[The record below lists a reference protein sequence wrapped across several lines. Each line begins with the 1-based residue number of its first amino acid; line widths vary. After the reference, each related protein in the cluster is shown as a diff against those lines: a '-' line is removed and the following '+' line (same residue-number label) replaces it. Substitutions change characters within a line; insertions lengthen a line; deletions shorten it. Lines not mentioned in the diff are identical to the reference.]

1 MRAMQAE
8 PDLLVLRRLAEE
20 LAHSRKERTTSG
32 HLLAAIVSHPSQAAE
47 LLLERRL
54 GPEVLLKAARAT
66 TDEEPD
72 PLARAV
78 QRARE
83 LAARM
88 GTSGPGPIHL
98 LLALIHDRKNG
109 AHRALAQCGVDVARL
124 RAAAMQLALGRIG
137 PRRSTT
143 EEREPQKRVLPARSA
158 TTTAAQSSAVS
169 IPLLPPPPTPGSKA
183 ATPTPIPVAPKPG
196 VVIPLA
202 RREPLRSPAMPALP
216 AEPPQAEAVA
226 VAPIAMMPALPL
238 MPRAAN
244 KKRGH
249 ASQAGARF
257 ALDPKHFPTLASMGR
272 NLTRAAAEGLL
283 DPVIGRDAEID
294 QALDVLAKRHANS
307 PLLIGLPG
315 VGKTSV
321 VHGIAERIA
330 NGAAISSLDDRIIIE
345 IPISE
350 LLAGTHAR
358 GSLAE
363 RVAAI
368 RNEVREAMGRVV
380 LFFDEIHSLFTR
392 EAAEEVQGELKI
404 ALARGELPCVGTTT
418 QEEYRRVIEA
428 DPALARRFSVVEVD
442 EPNQDVARSIL
453 AGCAPGFAKHH
464 GVTYTDDALSSAVGW
479 CVRYLPG
486 RALPDKA
493 LSVLDLAGARAR
505 RREKRSVNPAAIAE
519 VIAELTDMP
528 VERLLESDGERML
541 SLETLLAERVVGHAS
556 ALRRMATI
564 LRRNAA
570 GLRSKRPI
578 GTFLLLGPTG
588 VGKTES
594 AKAIAHALFHAE
606 TAMTRLDMA
615 EYAEPHA
622 VARLIGAPPGYI
634 GHDAGGQLTEAVRR
648 RPYQVI
654 LLDEIEKAHRDVLE
668 SFLALVDEGRLTHG
682 RGRTNDFTNTVIIL
696 TSNLGA
702 EEVNTQ
708 GRAIGFGKKESAAS
722 GLEGALVAAA
732 RAALP
737 PELYNRI
744 DEVIAFAPLKR
755 IEVAEIAR
763 RILGGLGKN
772 LEAARG
778 VHLDVD
784 DDAVELLLSAGGYDP
799 ELGARPMK
807 RTVARLVEAPIADM
821 ILRGELSSG
830 DVARVTIEGGEL
842 VIDVVKKGAD

>member
-1 MRAMQAE
+1 MRAIHAE

-32 HLLAAIVSHPSQAAE
+32 HLLAAIVSHPGQAAE
-47 LLLERRL
+47 LLLERKL
-54 GPEVLLKAARAT
+54 GPDILLKAARAT

-83 LAARM
+83 LASRM
-88 GTSGPGPIHL
+88 GTSGPGTIHL

-137 PRRSTT
+137 PRRTHTDDQESH
-143 EEREPQKRVLPARSA
+143 KRAGAPRSAA
-158 TTTAAQSSAVS
+158 TTTAQSAVR
-169 IPLLPPPPTPGSKA
+169 IPLLPQPN
-183 ATPTPIPVAPKPG
+183 VAPSKSTTGGGPTCGPLPATGNPIGAPAQPG
-196 VVIPLA
+196 TVIPLA
-202 RREPLRSPAMPALP
+202 RLKTAAAVVPPPEILPALP
-216 AEPPQAEAVA
+216 SRSGAGRK
-226 VAPIAMMPALPL
+226 
-238 MPRAAN
+238 RARAT
-244 KKRGH
+244 
-249 ASQAGARF
+249 SSDSRF
-257 ALDPKHFPTLASMGR
+257 ALDPKHFPTLSAMGR
-272 NLTRAAAEGLL
+272 NLTLAAAEGAL
-283 DPVIGRDAEID
+283 DPVIGRAVEID
-294 QALDVLAKRHANS
+294 QALDVLAKRHANN
-307 PLLIGLPG
+307 PLLVGHAG

-321 VHGIAERIA
+321 VHGIAQRIA
-330 NGAAISSLDDRIIIE
+330 RRDEVSSLDDRIIVE
-345 IPISE
+345 MPISE
-350 LLAGTHAR
+350 LIAGTHAR

-363 RVAAI
+363 RVTAI

-380 LFFDEIHSLFTR
+380 LFFDEVHALFMR

-404 ALARGELPCVGTTT
+404 ALARGELPCIGTTT
-418 QEEYRRVIEA
+418 QEEYRRAIES
-428 DPALARRFSVVEVD
+428 DPALARRFSLVEIE
-442 EPNQDVARSIL
+442 EPDQDVAREIL
-453 AGCAPGFAKHH
+453 AGCVPAFAKHH
-464 GVTYTDDALSSAVGW
+464 GVVYADEALSSAVGW

-493 LSVLDLAGARAR
+493 LSVLDLAGARAHR
-505 RREKRSVNPAAIAE
+505 RSLGSVNSNAVAE
-519 VIAELTDMP
+519 VIAELIDMP
-528 VERLLESDGERML
+528 VDRLMESDGERML
-541 SLETLLAERVVGHAS
+541 SLESLLAERVVGHAP
-556 ALRRMATI
+556 ALQRMATI

-570 GLRSKRPI
+570 GFRSKRPI

-594 AKAIAHALFHAE
+594 AKAIAHALFRSE

-668 SFLALVDEGRLTHG
+668 TFLAVFDEGRLTDG
-682 RGRTNDFTNTVIIL
+682 RGRTIDFTNTVIIL

-702 EEVNTQ
+702 EELNA
-708 GRAIGFGKKESAAS
+708 GARSIGFGKAERADEAI
-722 GLEGALVAAA
+722 EAALVAAA

-744 DEVIAFAPLKR
+744 DEVVAFRPLKR
-755 IEVAEIAR
+755 SEVAEIAR
-763 RILGGLGKN
+763 RILGTLGKT
-772 LEAARG
+772 LEGARG
-778 VHLDVD
+778 ILLDVD
-784 DDAVELLLSAGGYDP
+784 DDAVERLLAAGGFDP

-821 ILRGELSSG
+821 ILRGELTQG
-830 DVARVTIEGGEL
+830 DVARVTVDADEI
-842 VIDVVKKGAD
+842 VIDIVKKHGSVGTR

>member
-1 MRAMQAE
+1 
-8 PDLLVLRRLAEE
+8 LAEE

-47 LLLERRL
+47 LLLERKL
-54 GPEVLLKAARAT
+54 GAEILLKAARAT

-88 GTSGPGPIHL
+88 GTTGPGAIHL

-109 AHRALAQCGVDVARL
+109 AHRALAQCGIDVARL
-124 RAAAMQLALGRIG
+124 RAAAIQLALGRIG
-137 PRRSTT
+137 PRRSHP
-143 EEREPQKRVLPARSA
+143 EDRESEKRAASPRIAAS
-158 TTTAAQSSAVS
+158 TAAQSSAIR
-169 IPLLPPPPTPGSKA
+169 IPILPPSGGTPSKG
-183 ATPTPIPVAPKPG
+183 ATPTPVPPKPG
-196 VVIPLA
+196 IVIPLT
-202 RREPLRSPAMPALP
+202 RLHGVPAFVPPPEIVPALP
-216 AEPPQAEAVA
+216 G
-226 VAPIAMMPALPL
+226 
-238 MPRAAN
+238 RATAGR
-244 KKRGH
+244 KR
-249 ASQAGARF
+249 ARATSSDSRF
-257 ALDPKHFPTLASMGR
+257 ALDPKQFPALSAIGR
-272 NLTRAAAEGLL
+272 NLTLAAAEGSL
-283 DPVIGRDAEID
+283 DPVIGRALEID
-294 QALDVLAKRHANS
+294 QALDVLAKRHANN
-307 PLLIGLPG
+307 PLLVGHAG

-321 VHGIAERIA
+321 VQGIALRIA
-330 NGAAISSLDDRIIIE
+330 KRNEVSSLDDRIIVE
-345 IPISE
+345 VPISE

-363 RVAAI
+363 RVTAI

-380 LFFDEIHSLFTR
+380 LFFDEIHTLFTR
-392 EAAEEVQGELKI
+392 DAAEEVQGELKV
-404 ALARGELPCVGTTT
+404 ALARGEFPCIGTTT
-418 QEEYRRVIEA
+418 QEEYRRAIES
-428 DPALARRFSVVEVD
+428 DSALARRFSVVEVE
-442 EPNQDVARSIL
+442 EPDQAVAREIL
-453 AGCAPGFAKHH
+453 AGCVPTFAKHH
-464 GVTYTDDALSSAVGW
+464 GVAYADEALTSAVGW

-505 RREKRSVNPAAIAE
+505 RRAVSTVGSAGIAE

-528 VERLLESDGERML
+528 LERLMESDGERML
-541 SLETLLAERVVGHAS
+541 ALESLLSERVVGHTA

-570 GLRSKRPI
+570 GFRSKRPI

-594 AKAIAHALFHAE
+594 AKAIAHALFRAE

-668 SFLALVDEGRLTHG
+668 SFLAVFDEGRLTDG
-682 RGRTNDFTNTVIIL
+682 RGRTIDFTNTVIIL
-696 TSNLGA
+696 TSNLGG
-702 EEVNTQ
+702 EEVSAA
-708 GRAIGFGKKESAAS
+708 GSRSIGFGKAESTAQGIEA
-722 GLEGALVAAA
+722 ALVGAA

-755 IEVAEIAR
+755 SEVAEIAR
-763 RILGGLGKN
+763 RMLGALGKT

-778 VHLDVD
+778 VLLDVD
-784 DDAVELLLSAGGYDP
+784 DDAVESLLAAGGYDP

-821 ILRGELSSG
+821 ILRGELSQG
-830 DVARVTIEGGEL
+830 DVARLTVDAGEI
-842 VIDVVKKGAD
+842 VVDIVKKRGSFAVP

>member
-1 MRAMQAE
+1 MRTLLVTTRMRATQAE

-20 LAHSRKERTTSG
+20 LAHNRKERTTSG

-47 LLLERRL
+47 LLLERKL
-54 GPEVLLKAARAT
+54 GADILLKAARAT

-88 GTSGPGPIHL
+88 GTTGPGAIHL
-98 LLALIHDRKNG
+98 LLALIHDRKSG

-124 RAAAMQLALGRIG
+124 RAAAIQLALGRIG
-137 PRRSTT
+137 PRRSLDD
-143 EEREPQKRVLPARSA
+143 RESQKRAA
-158 TTTAAQSSAVS
+158 TSRALANTIGQSSAVR
-169 IPLLPPPPTPGSKA
+169 IPILPPPNVAPSMGA
-183 ATPTPIPVAPKPG
+183 ATTPTPVPPAPRPA
-196 VVIPLA
+196 VVIPLTRIHTAPSFASPGEVISELPGRSSANRKRA
-202 RREPLRSPAMPALP
+202 RAT
-216 AEPPQAEAVA
+216 
-226 VAPIAMMPALPL
+226 
-238 MPRAAN
+238 
-244 KKRGH
+244 
-249 ASQAGARF
+249 ASESRF
-257 ALDPKHFPTLASMGR
+257 ALDAKLFPTLSAMGR
-272 NLTRAAAEGLL
+272 NLTLAAAEGVL
-283 DPVIGRDAEID
+283 DPVIGRAVEID
-294 QALDVLAKRHANS
+294 QALDVLAKRHGNN
-307 PLLIGLPG
+307 PLLVGHAG

-321 VHGIAERIA
+321 VQGIAQRIA
-330 NGAAISSLDDRIIIE
+330 KRDEVSSLDDRIIIE
-345 IPISE
+345 VPISE

-368 RNEVREAMGRVV
+368 RNEVREGKGRVV
-380 LFFDEIHSLFTR
+380 LFFDEIHALFTR
-392 EAAEEVQGELKI
+392 EAAEEVHGELKI
-404 ALARGELPCVGTTT
+404 ALARGELPCIGTTT
-418 QEEYRRVIEA
+418 EEEYRRAIES
-428 DPALARRFSVVEVD
+428 DPALARRFSVVEVE
-442 EPNQDVARSIL
+442 EPDQEVAREIL
-453 AGCAPGFAKHH
+453 AGCVPAFAKHH
-464 GVTYTDDALSSAVGW
+464 GVAYDDEALSSAVGW

-505 RREKRSVNPAAIAE
+505 RRSMRTVNPAGIAE

-528 VERLLESDGERML
+528 VERLMESDGERML
-541 SLETLLAERVVGHAS
+541 ALESLLGERVVGHAQ

-570 GLRSKRPI
+570 GFRSKRPI

-668 SFLALVDEGRLTHG
+668 SFLAVFDEGRLTDG
-682 RGRTNDFTNTVIIL
+682 RGRTIDFTNTVIIL

-702 EEVNTQ
+702 EEVSAAGT
-708 GRAIGFGKKESAAS
+708 RSIGFGKAESAAES
-722 GLEGALVAAA
+722 IEAALLGAA

-737 PELYNRI
+737 PELYNRF

-755 IEVAEIAR
+755 SEVAEIAR
-763 RILGGLGKN
+763 RMLGALSKT

-778 VHLDVD
+778 VLLDVD
-784 DDAVELLLSAGGYDP
+784 DDAVERLLSSGGYDP

-821 ILRGELSSG
+821 ILRGQLSAG
-830 DVARVTIEGGEL
+830 DVARVTVEEGEI
-842 VIDVVKKGAD
+842 VIDVVKKQGSFAVR

>member
-83 LAARM
+83 LASRM
-88 GTSGPGPIHL
+88 GTSGPGSIHL

-143 EEREPQKRVLPARSA
+143 EEREPQKRPLPPRAA
-158 TTTAAQSSAVS
+158 TSSAAQSSAVS
-169 IPLLPPPPTPGSKA
+169 IPILPPPSPSASKV
-183 ATPTPIPVAPKPG
+183 ATTPIPPPPKPG
-196 VVIPLA
+196 VVIPLVRNA
-202 RREPLRSPAMPALP
+202 APRVPIRA
-216 AEPPQAEAVA
+216 AEPPIAEAVA
-226 VAPIAMMPALPL
+226 PVPMRTAS
-238 MPRAAN
+238 R
-244 KKRGH
+244 KRGH
-249 ASQAGARF
+249 TMTSSSRF
-257 ALDPKHFPTLASMGR
+257 DLDPKHFPTLATMGR
-272 NLTRAAAEGLL
+272 NLTRAAAEGAL

-307 PLLIGLPG
+307 ALLIGHPG

-321 VHGIAERIA
+321 VYGIAQRIA
-330 NGAAISSLDDRIIIE
+330 QGAAVSSLDDRIIIE

-350 LLAGTHAR
+350 LLAGTMAR

-368 RNEVREAMGRVV
+368 RNEAREAMGRVV
-380 LFFDEIHSLFTR
+380 LFFDEIHGLFAR
-392 EAAEEVQGELKI
+392 EAADEVQGELKT
-404 ALARGELPCVGTTT
+404 ALARGELPCIGTTT

-428 DPALARRFSVVEVD
+428 DPALARRFSVVEVE
-442 EPNQDVARSIL
+442 EPNHDVACSIL
-453 AGCAPGFAKHH
+453 AGCVPGFAKHH
-464 GVTYTDDALSSAVGW
+464 GVTYADEALTSAVGW

-505 RREKRSVNPAAIAE
+505 RRDKRTVGSAAIAE

-528 VERLLESDGERML
+528 IERLLESDGERML
-541 SLETLLAERVVGHAS
+541 SLETLLAERVVGHGS
-556 ALRRMATI
+556 ALSRMATI

-594 AKAIAHALFHAE
+594 AKAIAHALFRAD

-615 EYAEPHA
+615 EYAEAHA

-668 SFLALVDEGRLTHG
+668 SFLAVFDEGRLTDG
-682 RGRTNDFTNTVIIL
+682 RGRTIDFTNTVIIL

-702 EEVNTQ
+702 EEVNTS
-708 GRAIGFGKKESAAS
+708 GRSIGFGKKESAAS
-722 GLEGALVAAA
+722 SIESALVAAA

-737 PELYNRI
+737 PELYNRL

-755 IEVAEIAR
+755 AEVAEIAR
-763 RILGGLGKN
+763 RILGALGKT
-772 LEAARG
+772 LEGARG

-784 DDAVELLLSAGGYDP
+784 DDAIERLLTAGGYDP

-807 RTVARLVEAPIADM
+807 RTMARLVEAPIADM
-821 ILRGELSSG
+821 ILRGELTSG
-830 DVARVTIEGGEL
+830 DVARVTVEAGEI

>member
-72 PLARAV
+72 PLSRAV

-83 LAARM
+83 LASRM
-88 GTSGPGPIHL
+88 GTSGPGSIHL

-143 EEREPQKRVLPARSA
+143 EEREPQKRPLPPRA
-158 TTTAAQSSAVS
+158 TSSAAQSSAVS
-169 IPLLPPPPTPGSKA
+169 IPILPPPSPSASKV
-183 ATPTPIPVAPKPG
+183 ATTPIPPPPKPG
-196 VVIPLA
+196 VVIPLVRNA
-202 RREPLRSPAMPALP
+202 APRIPIRA
-216 AEPPQAEAVA
+216 AEPPIAEAVA
-226 VAPIAMMPALPL
+226 PVPMRTASRK
-238 MPRAAN
+238 RA
-244 KKRGH
+244 H
-249 ASQAGARF
+249 TMSSSRF
-257 ALDPKHFPTLASMGR
+257 DLDPKHFPTLATMGR
-272 NLTRAAAEGLL
+272 NLTRAAAEGAL

-307 PLLIGLPG
+307 ALLIGHPG

-321 VHGIAERIA
+321 VYGIAQRIA
-330 NGAAISSLDDRIIIE
+330 QRAAVSSLDDRIIIE

-350 LLAGTHAR
+350 LLAGTMAR

-368 RNEVREAMGRVV
+368 RNEAREAMGRVV
-380 LFFDEIHSLFTR
+380 LFFDEIHGLFAR
-392 EAAEEVQGELKI
+392 EAADEVQGELKI
-404 ALARGELPCVGTTT
+404 ALARGELPCIGTTT

-428 DPALARRFSVVEVD
+428 DPALARRFSVVEVE
-442 EPNQDVARSIL
+442 EPNHDVACSIL
-453 AGCAPGFAKHH
+453 TGCVPGFAKHH
-464 GVTYTDDALSSAVGW
+464 GVTYADEALTSAVGW

-505 RREKRSVNPAAIAE
+505 RRDKRTVGSAAIAE

-528 VERLLESDGERML
+528 IERLLESDGERML
-541 SLETLLAERVVGHAS
+541 SLETLLAERVVGHGR
-556 ALRRMATI
+556 ALSRMATI

-594 AKAIAHALFHAE
+594 AKAIAHALFRAE

-668 SFLALVDEGRLTHG
+668 SFLAVFDEGRLTDG
-682 RGRTNDFTNTVIIL
+682 RGRTIDFTNTVIIL

-702 EEVNTQ
+702 EEVSTS
-708 GRAIGFGKKESAAS
+708 GRSIGFGKKESAAS
-722 GLEGALVAAA
+722 SIETALVAAA

-737 PELYNRI
+737 PELYNRL

-755 IEVAEIAR
+755 VEVAEIAR
-763 RILGGLGKN
+763 RILGALGKT
-772 LEAARG
+772 LEGARG

-784 DDAVELLLSAGGYDP
+784 DDAIERLLTAGGYDP

-807 RTVARLVEAPIADM
+807 RTMARLVEAPIADM
-821 ILRGELSSG
+821 ILRGELTSG
-830 DVARVTIEGGEL
+830 DVARVTVEADEI

>member
-1 MRAMQAE
+1 MRAIQAE

-32 HLLAAIVSHPSQAAE
+32 HLLAAIVSHPGQAAE
-47 LLLERRL
+47 LLLERKL
-54 GPEVLLKAARAT
+54 GPDILLKAARAT

-83 LAARM
+83 LASRM
-88 GTSGPGPIHL
+88 GTSGPGTIHL

-124 RAAAMQLALGRIG
+124 RGAAMQLALGRIG
-137 PRRSTT
+137 PRRPHTDDRESPKRAGLPRPTATT
-143 EEREPQKRVLPARSA
+143 AGQAAVRIPVLPQPSSA
-158 TTTAAQSSAVS
+158 PPKTTAGSPASLPAPAQ
-169 IPLLPPPPTPGSKA
+169 PG
-183 ATPTPIPVAPKPG
+183 I
-196 VVIPLA
+196 VIPLA
-202 RREPLRSPAMPALP
+202 RLQTAPAVALP
-216 AEPPQAEAVA
+216 PE
-226 VAPIAMMPALPL
+226 ILPAASS
-238 MPRAAN
+238 RSGTGR
-244 KKRGH
+244 KRGR
-249 ASQAGARF
+249 ATSSDSRF
-257 ALDPKHFPTLASMGR
+257 ALDPKHFPTLSAMGR
-272 NLTRAAAEGLL
+272 NLTLAAAEGAL
-283 DPVIGRDAEID
+283 DPIIGRAVEID
-294 QALDVLAKRHANS
+294 QALDVLAKRHANN
-307 PLLIGLPG
+307 PLLVGHPG

-321 VHGIAERIA
+321 VHGIAQRIA
-330 NGAAISSLDDRIIIE
+330 RRDEVSSLDDRIIVE
-345 IPISE
+345 VPISE
-350 LLAGTHAR
+350 LIAGTHAR

-363 RVAAI
+363 RVSAI
-368 RNEVREAMGRVV
+368 RSEVKEAMGRVV
-380 LFFDEIHSLFTR
+380 LFFDEVHSLFTR

-404 ALARGELPCVGTTT
+404 ALARGELPCIGTTT
-418 QEEYRRVIEA
+418 QEEYRRAIES
-428 DPALARRFSVVEVD
+428 DSALARRFSVVEID
-442 EPNQDVARSIL
+442 EPDQDVAREIL
-453 AGCAPGFAKHH
+453 VGCVPAFAKHH
-464 GVTYTDDALSSAVGW
+464 GVAYADEALSSAVGW

-505 RREKRSVNPAAIAE
+505 RRAVRTVKAIGVAE
-519 VIAELTDMP
+519 VVAELTDMP
-528 VERLLESDGERML
+528 IERLMESDGERML
-541 SLETLLAERVVGHAS
+541 SLESLLAERVVGHVA

-570 GLRSKRPI
+570 GFRSKRPI

-594 AKAIAHALFHAE
+594 AKAIAHALFRSE

-668 SFLALVDEGRLTHG
+668 SFLAVFDEGRLTDG
-682 RGRTNDFTNTVIIL
+682 RGRTIDFTNTVIIL

-702 EEVNTQ
+702 EEVSA
-708 GRAIGFGKKESAAS
+708 GARSIGFGKVESAAD
-722 GLEGALVAAA
+722 GIEGALVAAA

-744 DEVIAFAPLKR
+744 DEVVAFAPLKR
-755 IEVAEIAR
+755 SEVAEIAR
-763 RILGGLGKN
+763 RILAALGKT

-778 VHLDVD
+778 ILLDVD
-784 DDAVELLLSAGGYDP
+784 EDAVERLLAAGGFDP

-821 ILRGELSSG
+821 ILRGELIQG
-830 DVARVTIEGGEL
+830 DVARVTIEAGEI
-842 VIDVVKKGAD
+842 VIDIVKKQSSSAAR